1 MVIYRRMKKA
11 KTLLGSVAL
20 AAALALSALGAGRDA
35 APKIVV
41 SGPSTN
47 VVEISRDGE
56 YTSREDVAAYVRKLE
71 DRIQERRS
79 GGEGAPRRLRRRG

>member
-1 MVIYRRMKKA
+1 MPACAMLSLMPVQPA
-11 KTLLGSVAL
+11 S
-20 AAALALSALGAGRDA
+20 AAVYGQ
-35 APKIVV
+35 APRIVV
-41 SGPSTN
+41 SSPATN
-47 VVEISRDGE
+47 VVEITRDGE